1 MPKLK
6 KMRLTILAVF
16 FLLFPATLFAQET
29 FVPNYDESKMPPYTL
44 ADPLVFNNGKPVKS
58 KKDWEKRRT
67 ELLSIFE
74 KEVYGITPAG
84 KVHLSSVVVSKN
96 ENSCNGKAV
105 RTEVLLTLQKDNKK
119 VDLSLLLFLPKSSQ
133 KAPLFLGYNFNGN
146 HTVSTDPGVSV
157 TTSWVQNNPKIGI
170 TSNKSNESRRGS
182 DAASW
187 PIEEIIARGYGVA
200 TVYYG
205 DVDPDFDDGFHN
217 GVFQLFTGKR
227 DSASW
232 GSIAG
237 WAWGLSRIMDYLET
251 VKEVDSKEVFVLGH
265 SRLGKAALWAG
276 ANDKRF
282 AMVVSNESGCGG
294 AALSKRIYGET
305 VGRINTSFPHWFCDN
320 FKKYNNKE
328 ENLPVDQHELLALI
342 APRPLYVCSAEDDR
356 WSDPKGEF
364 LSCVA
369 ASPVYQLLGKKGF
382 PGKEFPGLQQPVVGT
397 IGYHIRPGLHAI
409 KPYDWNCFM
418 NFADLNFPKGKD

>member
-1 MPKLK
+1 
-6 KMRLTILAVF
+6 MRLTILAVF

-227 DSASW
+227 DSA
-232 GSIAG
+232 
-237 WAWGLSRIMDYLET
+237 
-251 VKEVDSKEVFVLGH
+251 
-265 SRLGKAALWAG
+265 
-276 ANDKRF
+276 
-282 AMVVSNESGCGG
+282 
-294 AALSKRIYGET
+294 
-305 VGRINTSFPHWFCDN
+305 
-320 FKKYNNKE
+320 
-328 ENLPVDQHELLALI
+328 
-342 APRPLYVCSAEDDR
+342 
-356 WSDPKGEF
+356 
-364 LSCVA
+364 
-369 ASPVYQLLGKKGF
+369 
-382 PGKEFPGLQQPVVGT
+382 
-397 IGYHIRPGLHAI
+397 
-409 KPYDWNCFM
+409 
-418 NFADLNFPKGKD
+418 